1 MRWRTSHVKA
11 ARLQQRCFLAR
22 KALMKEDVPA
32 AAPGANVIPR
42 AAASLLVVRQNDGV
56 PQVLM
61 GRRGSGHRFM
71 PNVLVFPGG
80 AVDKAD
86 FTATVGTGLRPEVM
100 ARLERSAHD
109 GLAQALGVA
118 AAREL
123 AEEVGLSLGEP
134 PQLHGLDFFARAVT
148 PPDRAMRFDAYFFAV
163 DAALV
168 RGTPRAS
175 HELEEPNWYGLS
187 AALEANI
194 ADATRAILGQFRKW
208 LVAPTH
214 QGAVP
219 VLRHRV
225 WEEE

>member
-1 MRWRTSHVKA
+1 MT
-11 ARLQQRCFLAR
+11 
-22 KALMKEDVPA
+22 EDVPA
-32 AAPGANVIPR
+32 AAPGATVIPR
-42 AAASLLVVRQNDGV
+42 AAASLLVVRQHDGEK
-56 PQVLM
+56 QVLM
-61 GRRGSGHRFM
+61 GRRGAGHRFM

-86 FTATVGTGLRPEVM
+86 FTATVGTFLRPEVM

-123 AEEVGLSLGEP
+123 AEEVNLSLGEP
-134 PQLHGLDFFARAVT
+134 PQLHDLDFFARAVT

-175 HELEEPNWYGLS
+175 GELEEPDWYSLS
-187 AALEANI
+187 AALGANI
-194 ADATRAILGQFRKW
+194 AAATRAILGQFRKW
-208 LVAPTH
+208 LEAPAH
-214 QGAVP
+214 HGPVP
-219 VLRHRV
+219 VLRERA
-225 WEEE
+225 WTEE

>member
-1 MRWRTSHVKA
+1 MSDH
-11 ARLQQRCFLAR
+11 
-22 KALMKEDVPA
+22 VPA
-32 AAPGANVIPR
+32 AAPGATVIPR
-42 AAASLLVVRQNDGV
+42 AAASLLVVRQVAGE

-61 GRRGSGHRFM
+61 GRRGAGHRFM

-86 FTATVGTGLRPEVM
+86 FTAAVGTGLRPEVI
-100 ARLERSAHD
+100 ARLERSARD

-123 AEEVGLSLGEP
+123 TEEVGMSLGEP

-168 RGTPRAS
+168 RGEPRGS
-175 HELEEPNWYGLS
+175 HELEEPGWYSIS

-194 ADATRAILGQFRKW
+194 AAATRAILGQFRKW
-208 LVAPTH
+208 LDAPVYH
-214 QGAVP
+214 GAVP
-219 VLRHRV
+219 VLRERT
-225 WEEE
+225 WTEE